1 MRSRKSTLRVLLD
14 TSFVL
19 PSFGIETGKEVLDGL
34 KRLENV
40 KAAIY
45 YSRFSIVESL
55 WVAARLSKSGAFD
68 ADRFDLGLRSILE
81 SGKYEEVRED
91 AGAFNE
97 ALRLRMLGHNDMVDN
112 ILYASS
118 VAFNLKFLTL
128 DDELN
133 DFVQA
138 KRLSN
143 TIMSPR
149 DIC

>member
-1 MRSRKSTLRVLLD
+1 LRSRKNTPRVLLD
-14 TSFVL
+14 TSFIL

-34 KRLENV
+34 GRLEDV
-40 KAAIY
+40 KAGIY
-45 YSRFSIVESL
+45 YSRFSILESL
-55 WVAARLSKSGAFD
+55 WVIARISKGGAFD

-91 AGAFNE
+91 TGAFTE
-97 ALRLRMLGHNDMVDN
+97 ALKLRLLGHNDMVDN
-112 ILYASS
+112 ILYACS

-138 KRLSN
+138 KRLIN
-143 TIMSPR
+143 TIISHK

>member
-1 MRSRKSTLRVLLD
+1 MLKVLLD

-19 PSFGIETGKEVLDGL
+19 PSFGIETGREVLEGL
-34 KRLENV
+34 KRLVNV
-40 KAAIY
+40 KAEIY
-45 YSRFSIVESL
+45 YSTFSILESL
-55 WVAARLSKSGAFD
+55 WVATRLSKSGPFD

-81 SGKYEEVRED
+81 SGKYREVRED
-91 AGAFNE
+91 AGTFNE

-118 VAFNLKFLTL
+118 MGFNLKFLTL

-133 DFVQA
+133 DFVRA

-143 TIMSPR
+143 TIISPR
-149 DIC
+149 DIS